1 MCSQEKTRRSPEP
14 LVGDQ
19 ATGAFKEGGSPPAK
33 REMEIQQA
41 AVALLA
47 ALVLVLGGIVGWLYW
62 QQQRLFQNMNAM
74 VAAIGELATRPAV
87 PITFPEPAAEE
98 PAVEEAAKP
107 ETEDEDDRV
116 SVEELPEV
124 QIVSGPPAAL
134 DTDGLESK
142 SKKELQ
148 DILTK
153 RGIPFG
159 KGDNKS
165 ALISLLKATA

>member
-1 MCSQEKTRRSPEP
+1 
-14 LVGDQ
+14 
-19 ATGAFKEGGSPPAK
+19 
-33 REMEIQQA
+33 MEIQQA

-47 ALVLVLGGIVGWLYW
+47 ALVLVLGGIVGWIYW
-62 QQQRLFQNMNAM
+62 QQQRLFQNMNAI

-87 PITFPEPAAEE
+87 PITFPEPESPSEEEEVVKKDDADAPAPAE
-98 PAVEEAAKP
+98 
-107 ETEDEDDRV
+107 DSDDRV
-116 SVEELPEV
+116 SVEEEALPDV
-124 QIVSGPPAAL
+124 QIVSGPPAPL

>member
-1 MCSQEKTRRSPEP
+1 
-14 LVGDQ
+14 
-19 ATGAFKEGGSPPAK
+19 
-33 REMEIQQA
+33 MEIQQA

-47 ALVLVLGGIVGWLYW
+47 AIVLVLGGIVGWLYW

-74 VAAIGELATRPAV
+74 VSAIGELATRPAV
-87 PITFPEPAAEE
+87 PITFPEPAAESAAE
-98 PAVEEAAKP
+98 PVAEEK
-107 ETEDEDDRV
+107 TEHEEEDDRV
-116 SVEELPEV
+116 SVEDLPDV
-124 QIVSGPPAAL
+124 QIVSGPPPAL

-159 KGDNKS
+159 KADNKS

>member
-1 MCSQEKTRRSPEP
+1 
-14 LVGDQ
+14 
-19 ATGAFKEGGSPPAK
+19 
-33 REMEIQQA
+33 MEIQQA

-62 QQQRLFQNMNAM
+62 QQQRLFQNMNAI

-87 PITFPEPAAEE
+87 PITFPEPAEPVPEETDADTPAPAE
-98 PAVEEAAKP
+98 
-107 ETEDEDDRV
+107 DDDRV
-116 SVEELPEV
+116 SVEEEAPLPDV
-124 QIVSGPPAAL
+124 QVVTGAPAL

-148 DILTK
+148 EILTK

-159 KGDNKS
+159 KGDNKT